1 MSAQREAPELPKNPH
16 RPLTGADTARP
27 RLRPSG
33 AMPAAVDPLAGRR
46 MPTHIVNVILPGFRR
61 RLSSFQGIPNSRAM
75 LHPSSLPEPD
85 AAPTPSGAGFGQ
97 MAARMSKNNDDNRGR
112 GGPGT
117 SVFTKV
123 KPKPKRPNLYR
134 VLILNDDYTPMEF
147 VVHVLEKFFNKDV
160 EAATKIMLHVHHHGI
175 GECGVFTYE
184 IAETKVTQ
192 VMDFARKHQHPLQCV
207 MEKK

>member
-1 MSAQREAPELPKNPH
+1 LIGSGDQKDGALCEAPKVEQRGALPYASVGILN
-16 RPLTGADTARP
+16 TC
-27 RLRPSG
+27 
-33 AMPAAVDPLAGRR
+33 AMPQL
-46 MPTHIVNVILPGFRR
+46 T
-61 RLSSFQGIPNSRAM
+61 
-75 LHPSSLPEPD
+75 SSLDLP
-85 AAPTPSGAGFGQ
+85 ASAVAHAP
-97 MAARMSKNNDDNRGR
+97 RMSNDDNRPNSPS
-112 GGPGT
+112 GPSA
-117 SVFTKV
+117 SVITKV
-123 KPKPKRPNLYR
+123 KPKTKRPNLYR